1 MSERKILLARA
12 RELGLNLPGNISTEN
27 LKKAIA
33 EKQAGQTD
41 RDLEPVNAVVLDQ
54 LKHDG
59 KAYGPDDPVQLTQQQ
74 FDRLEFLGVVA
85 AAEAD

>member
-1 MSERKILLARA
+1 MSERKILLALA

-33 EKQAGQTD
+33 GKQAGQTD

-74 FDRLEFLGVVA
+74 FDRLEFLGVVV